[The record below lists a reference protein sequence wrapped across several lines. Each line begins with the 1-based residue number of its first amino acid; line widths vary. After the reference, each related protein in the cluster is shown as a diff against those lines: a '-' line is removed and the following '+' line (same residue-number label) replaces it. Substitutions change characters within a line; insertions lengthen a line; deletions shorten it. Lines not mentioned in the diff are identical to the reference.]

1 MAIAFPKK
9 LPDMP
14 KAGWKDWFDKFKLS
28 TPAKKEKATA
38 PPKEK
43 KKLSKKP
50 EKTPPLDKPP
60 EKSSLAFPKPPPKE
74 KKKPKPLKRTPLK
87 PPTKPNA
94 QIWKKRRERI
104 DSGGSETD
112 MNREIWNTRPH
123 ACEQCW
129 VVMEWALEPFKWIE
143 DAKGEKVQKL
153 IRPECFAHKLAK
165 KMYPQHR
172 LDPRN
177 IEMVCSRECHKA
189 VDIEWSDLEWRRLFD
204 EELTKNPNS

>member
-14 KAGWKDWFDKFKLS
+14 KAGWKDWFDKFKLA
-28 TPAKKEKATA
+28 TTAKKEKATA
-38 PPKEK
+38 PPKGPSK
-43 KKLSKKP
+43 KKEKP
-50 EKTPPLDKPP
+50 IPLDKPP

-87 PPTKPNA
+87 PPTKPIA

-112 MNREIWNTRPH
+112 MNREIWNTRPQW
-123 ACEQCW
+123 CEQCGCEVKNAFMW
-129 VVMEWALEPFKWIE
+129 TENG
-143 DAKGEKVQKL
+143 KGEKVQKL

-165 KMYPQHR
+165 GMYPQHR
-172 LDPRN
+172 LNPEN
-177 IEMVCSRECHKA
+177 IALVCSFDCHA
-189 VDIEWSDLEWRRLFD
+189 LIDQEWSNLEMRRLLD
-204 EELTKNPNS
+204 EELTLIS